1 MPFWE
6 VLRDQAKLWR
16 QAIQLRQHHR
26 ALREGLAVAHQIGT
40 LYLPITGAVQ
50 EALVLGT
57 VTLPLV
63 KMTAHCVATQCHV
76 RYNHPLAP
84 PDCLPCSCQSL
95 GGKTVS
101 PQDSER
107 IQVRG
112 ARSRTTVDQSTV
124 TVLDHSANPSVTE
137 SLTVSWIEHGISWR
151 RARLTAPS
159 SARARLP
166 PSLPRCQRC
175 HRRSSLANGLQPPSR
190 SPQRSRQ
197 HGL

>member
-166 PSLPRCQRC
+166 PSLPRCQR
-175 HRRSSLANGLQPPSR
+175 RSSLANGLQPPSR